1 MNSNRTDGNWKQ
13 RVDNVKRRLGELVDQ
28 QVELWSGKRDRAKRV
43 AEGQA
48 RQQQSEPPK

>member
-1 MNSNRTDGNWKQ
+1 MNSNRSEGSWKQ
-13 RVDNVKRRLGELVDQ
+13 IADNVKRRLGKVVDR
-28 QVELWSGKRDRAKRV
+28 QVDLWSGKRDRAKRA